1 VFLPIER
8 IGLCAILCSI
18 ISILSLLSRR
28 WLLQQDEALYFI
40 LVHPVGALN
49 RISATWWLDVVGKLM
64 EWWACLTGG
73 CPLSVPHRFAL
84 LGALCCGSWSLACC
98 VVPHPVDYPWLA
110 GGDKLTHLP
119 ARCVQSSLSD
129 LNLVLRRT
137 AAAVRAPLRS
147 CPRYMI
153 KARIQFSFPTKW
165 LVGMMSIYSL
175 QIG

>member
-1 VFLPIER
+1 MQHHLYP
-8 IGLCAILCSI
+8 
-18 ISILSLLSRR
+18 SLLSRC

-40 LVHPVGALN
+40 LVHPSEHWTE
-49 RISATWWLDVVGKLM
+49 SAPLGGWMWLAKLM

-147 CPRYMI
+147 CPRYLI